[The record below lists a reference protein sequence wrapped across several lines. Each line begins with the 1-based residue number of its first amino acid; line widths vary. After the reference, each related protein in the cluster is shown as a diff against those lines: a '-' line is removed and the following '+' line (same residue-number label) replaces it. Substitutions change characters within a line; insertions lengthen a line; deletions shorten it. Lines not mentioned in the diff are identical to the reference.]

1 MNTALFQ
8 PPADTWHRLAPAYA
22 TVGLVR
28 SLIVNVVVWAAL
40 AVGSG
45 LIVDLRLGAGVGVV
59 GAGWTLWR
67 AVRAVRY
74 ARSWGYAERGED
86 LCITRGLWFKELTVI
101 PYGRMQLAK
110 VESGPISQLFG
121 LATVTLVTA
130 SAHSNA
136 SIPGL
141 PAAEAAAL
149 RDRLIEIGDA
159 TGAGL

>member
-1 MNTALFQ
+1 MDTALFR
-8 PPADTWHRLAPAYA
+8 PPADTWRRLAPAYA
-22 TVGLVR
+22 TVRLIGALVT
-28 SLIVNVVVWAAL
+28 NVTFWGAVTVAAWLLLDWRFGVAAL
-40 AVGSG
+40 AVG
-45 LIVDLRLGAGVGVV
+45 VV
-59 GAGWTLWR
+59 WTLWR
-67 AVRAVRY
+67 SFRAVRY

-110 VESGPISQLFG
+110 VESGPVAQLFG

-141 PAAEAAAL
+141 PAAEAAEL
-149 RDRLIEIGDA
+149 RDRLIELGDA
-159 TGAGL
+159 AGAGL

>member
-1 MNTALFQ
+1 MDSSLFR
-8 PPADTWHRLAPAYA
+8 PPADHWRKLAPSYA
-22 TVGLVR
+22 TVRLIGSLLTNVIFWGAVTVTVWLVTEWR
-28 SLIVNVVVWAAL
+28 YGAAL
-40 AVGSG
+40 A
-45 LIVDLRLGAGVGVV
+45 LVGVC
-59 GAGWTLWR
+59 WTAWR

-74 ARSWGYAERGED
+74 ARSWGFAERGED

-110 VESGPISQLFG
+110 VESGPIQQLFG

-141 PAAEAAAL
+141 PAAEAAEL
-149 RDRLIEIGDA
+149 RDRLIEIGDTA
-159 TGAGL
+159 GAGL